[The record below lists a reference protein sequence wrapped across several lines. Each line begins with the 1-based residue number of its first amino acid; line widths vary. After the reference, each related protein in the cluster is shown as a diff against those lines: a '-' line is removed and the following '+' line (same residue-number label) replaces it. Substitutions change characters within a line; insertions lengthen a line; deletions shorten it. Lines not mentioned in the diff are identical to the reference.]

1 MRKESAKA
9 YTKLAEAT
17 REGVFVNIVDVEK
30 AERVMEAV
38 ELVMATHKKDRSPI
52 VTELTESAL

>member
-38 ELVMATHKKDRSPI
+38 ELMATHKKDMSPI
-52 VTELTESAL
+52 VTDLTESAL